1 MLEKQMKYKILV
13 INGPNLNL
21 LGRREPEIYGATT
34 LETIIKNMHDKAAEL
49 NFELDTLQSNHEGII
64 VDAIQ
69 EATKNNYAFI
79 IINPGAFSHY
89 SIAIRDAIAAIPIHV
104 IEVHLSNIF
113 RREHFRSNSVIAPV
127 SIGQIVGFK
136 AEGYILALEAAH
148 RILNNKE

>member
-1 MLEKQMKYKILV
+1 MLEKQMKSKILV

-21 LGRREPEIYGATT
+21 LGRREPEIYGAAT
-34 LETIIKNMHDKAAEL
+34 LETIIKNMQDKAAEL
-49 NFELDTLQSNHEGII
+49 NLELDTFQSNHEGVI

-89 SIAIRDAIAAIPIHV
+89 SIAIRDAIAAIPIPV

-136 AEGYILALEAAH
+136 AEGYILALEAAY